1 MSVSDSDLKR
11 AVTEDIRCHRENGV
25 DLNPYSTEGSRRSW
39 EHGFKGQPQKLTDY
53 WLAYR
58 RGALAA
64 QLVNEEV
71 QE

>member
-25 DLNPYSTEGSRRSW
+25 DLNPYSTAGSRWSW
-39 EHGFKGQPQKLTDY
+39 ERGFQGQPQRLVDY
-53 WLAYR
+53 DLPYR

-64 QLVNEEV
+64 QLTKGEPA
-71 QE
+71 